1 MTTCC
6 RIPVFIIVKI
16 AYACMSCYQIDYL
29 VQTQEKAETNFKF
42 TDNNGHQSHGART
55 TAHGAPTANSGAHV
69 THQTPLHADTPKDR
83 PRPGNNKKNRDQ
95 MRRRPAAS
103 A

>member
-1 MTTCC
+1 MFEAAMLMHACLVTSSYKPKK
-6 RIPVFIIVKI
+6 RLRQISSSQIIMVS
-16 AYACMSCYQIDYL
+16 A
-29 VQTQEKAETNFKF
+29 
-42 TDNNGHQSHGART
+42 HGARN
-55 TAHGAPTANSGAHV
+55 AHGAPNANSGAHV

-83 PRPGNNKKNRDQ
+83 PRPGNNKKNYDQ

>member
-1 MTTCC
+1 M
-6 RIPVFIIVKI
+6 VS
-16 AYACMSCYQIDYL
+16 A
-29 VQTQEKAETNFKF
+29 
-42 TDNNGHQSHGART
+42 HGARN
-55 TAHGAPTANSGAHV
+55 AHGAPNANSGAHV

-83 PRPGNNKKNRDQ
+83 PRPGNNKKNYDQ